1 MLASYRPCPFIQDG
15 QKDPPDSKA
24 VKTDSRGHDIND
36 GINGAHLM
44 EMDMFR
50 IRSVGFGFRL
60 RQYPEDLSG
69 QDPGAF
75 CHVTT
80 VQNSTDV
87 SHMAMG
93 MMMVMPVPVFMG
105 IRVAVSVLMDMPVFM
120 RIRMAMPILMDMPV
134 FMGSG
139 MGMFMR
145 AAFFMAVRMAFL
157 MSVLMAVQIF
167 HIMVMVFMG
176 PVQDHI
182 EVTAVQAGFADT
194 ADHRFKA
201 GIDLPDAVCRLL
213 QGLSVRAQ
221 IQHGC
226 HEHVTADAGTAFQI

>member
-1 MLASYRPCPFIQDG
+1 
-15 QKDPPDSKA
+15 
-24 VKTDSRGHDIND
+24 
-36 GINGAHLM
+36 
-44 EMDMFR
+44 MFR

-75 CHVTT
+75 CHVTA

-105 IRVAVSVLMDMPVFM
+105 MLVFM
-120 RIRMAMPILMDMPV
+120 RIRMAVSVLVDMPV
-134 FMGSG
+134 FMRSG

-145 AAFFMAVRMAFL
+145 AAFFMAVYMAFL
-157 MSVLMAVQIF
+157 MSMSVLMAVQIF

-226 HEHVTADAGTAFQI
+226 HEHITADAGTAFQI